1 MDKDYLIIDG
11 TVFITKEDGME
22 ALLVDIQTGSFILR
36 SPQLV
41 VNFITKEVF
50 LWDGNKMIP
59 FGGDGNNE

>member
-1 MDKDYLIIDG
+1 MDKDYLVIDG
-11 TVFITKEDGME
+11 TVFITKENGME
-22 ALLVDIQTGSFILR
+22 TLLIDIQKESFILR

-59 FGGDGNNE
+59 FGGEQG